1 MTATT
6 ETERIVTLGMP
17 HTRQRQRRR
26 DWRTNNKM
34 GYLFILPS
42 IIGCAVFVAYPLVM
56 SAYYSLTHWNGVTAP
71 RFIGFGNYITMFT
84 KDPLFW
90 GTFWNTIVYA
100 VISVPLALVLG
111 LALAVLLNRKLKGV
125 KVFRTIFYLPV
136 VLPAVAVLS
145 MWKYLFDP
153 QFGLVN
159 QVLGW
164 FGIPPLQWLQSP
176 DTSLMTVILIGLWGV
191 GGTMIIFLAG
201 LQNVPDDI
209 IEAAKLDGA
218 GAWRTFWTMTL
229 PMITPIL
236 LLQLVLGIKRCI
248 PGLHEHRTAHH
259 GRAEQL
265 LQPADVQDLHRR
277 IRRHHQRDDGLRNG
291 RGLGALRVDH
301 DHHGHHV
308 QDLQPVGLQRERG
321 AMIVPYLRS
330 SAILPSPHRTTSRRG
345 RRPADRK
352 EEGDLS

>member
-236 LLQLVLGIKRCI
+236 LLQLVLGINAAFQAFTNIALLTTGGPNNSSNLLMYKI
-248 PGLHEHRTAHH
+248 YTDGFGGTTNATMGYATAEVWVLFVLIMIIT
-259 GRAEQL
+259 AITFKTSNQWVYNANEEQ
-265 LQPADVQDLHRR
+265 
-277 IRRHHQRDDGLRNG
+277 
-291 RGLGALRVDH
+291 
-301 DHHGHHV
+301 
-308 QDLQPVGLQRERG
+308 
-321 AMIVPYLRS
+321 
-330 SAILPSPHRTTSRRG
+330 
-345 RRPADRK
+345 
-352 EEGDLS
+352 